1 MTAFDEFKARVESLQ
16 KQDEVTEQDFF
27 TMAQQVI
34 LSYREEPK
42 RREEIA
48 RTMAGL
54 WFHDKDIEEGSFIDE
69 IGGEFADLELPDAH
83 VDIKGFPGVEEKW
96 EALANRIQSAI
107 EKMNKE
113 GEQLDTHA
121 NR

>member
-16 KQDEVTEQDFF
+16 KQDEVTEEEFF
-27 TMAQQVI
+27 TVAQQAI
-34 LSYREEPK
+34 LSYREEPE

-48 RTMAGL
+48 RTMTGL
-54 WFHDKDIEEGSFIDE
+54 WFNDKGIEEGSLLDQ

-96 EALANRIQSAI
+96 EALAHKIQSAI
-107 EKMNKE
+107 EKNE
-113 GEQLDTHA
+113 
-121 NR
+121 

>member
-1 MTAFDEFKARVESLQ
+1 MMVEKGPKMTAFDEFKTRVESLQ
-16 KQDEVTEQDFF
+16 KQDEVTEEDFL
-27 TMAQQVI
+27 TMAQQAI

-48 RTMAGL
+48 RTMTGL
-54 WFHDKDIEEGSFIDE
+54 WFHDKDIEEGSLLDQ

-96 EALANRIQSAI
+96 EALAHKIQSAI
-107 EKMNKE
+107 DKNE
-113 GEQLDTHA
+113 
-121 NR
+121 